1 MCFLPLYISPKKTQ
15 CEKHR
20 FGIQDCGGR
29 MLLLE
34 NAFGRHQ
41 MIDRRLRGSLDL
53 LFLHH
58 RSCVMACSFVPLVN
72 VRCMLVVLLCSVL
85 VCIRVSSACLPVNVC
100 VRSD

>member
-20 FGIQDCGGR
+20 FGIKDCRGR

-53 LFLHH
+53 LFFYITDPVLW
-58 RSCVMACSFVPLVN
+58 
-72 VRCMLVVLLCSVL
+72 LVVLYH
-85 VCIRVSSACLPVNVC
+85 
-100 VRSD
+100 

>member
-1 MCFLPLYISPKKTQ
+1 MFFFPLYFSAKKTQ

-20 FGIQDCGGR
+20 FGIKDCRGW

-53 LFLHH
+53 LFFTSQILCYGLQFCFISKCAVHAG
-58 RSCVMACSFVPLVN
+58 CLA
-72 VRCMLVVLLCSVL
+72 LLCVG
-85 VCIRVSSACLPVNVC
+85 VYTC
-100 VRSD
+100 V